1 MIEQDTSSP
10 EEKLIQELKNTADS
24 EMAAREEL
32 FNREE
37 ENIKENMTALE
48 KNTQALRD
56 YIATL
61 PKAKADAEAAKAEVE
76 KNQDKAPDAKA
87 LEEQRKNLTV
97 EIETTKTN
105 ITKLAGKIGDLTTA
119 IDSAI
124 NQMYKDIENRG
135 VSEKAAREAI
145 ALQKTETRTSETGG
159 GMINMTP
166 KAKGGLVYLASG
178 GDVFKP
184 QGTDTV
190 PAMLTPGEF
199 VIKKSSVDK
208 IGSDKL
214 NQLNQGG
221 DIKAFA
227 KGGLVSYLQMGGPA
241 SSNGNIIDKLSKRV
255 TKLEK
260 ETKELKKENDSLK
273 TKVKEIEQVGGVR
286 SQMENVQNMT
296 GNVATNQ
303 QQVANQVRTSGGGE
317 QMAAMIEQGSG
328 NRPMGGTRS
337 QIRARQRAMKRQSDA
352 IFKEEGFD
360 QNNSNTTTTID
371 RRGTKDQVRA
381 RERAL
386 KRRDGKDI
394 AEEMGLGP
402 ETAVKPVN
410 TATQAPISEYDKLHK
425 ELINP
430 RTTAARS
437 REIMARQSELE
448 KLTAQEQD
456 KQTQAMNDR
465 VSASKAETSATVQH
479 TLDASKYGD
488 VAESPFTTAALNDIE
503 KRYAE
508 KSANVDKEISDV
520 NAQGLAIGQKKMAE
534 AMQFNERQVPQ
545 EKLYEQQEMMAQLE
559 SVGVNSNP
567 AEYTYG
573 AEVDKKMADLKAK
586 YDAES
591 AKALDAD
598 NGELA
603 SQLGKQY
610 TKDRMALES
619 QSEEGY
625 SKVKGTGE
633 GVDAEGNTIDTTY
646 GVFDGHRMPAHEAQ
660 ALMNKR
666 MTAALIEKN
675 QTPVD
680 ENGNPLEGNMISRG
694 LDLRAKIV
702 AEQFAKPIAEFAMKN
717 SGIAAQFGVDRVSTQ
732 EEVDKR
738 IDDEAKKP
746 MTKAELADVRHSIRM
761 DQLSRGQLGLAAA
774 SNTTAE
780 QTLRETNALTPSS
793 YKGAEGYGGY
803 YENPTLSKTQTVST
817 PEEVDA
823 QLKVH
828 QDRYKAMGLHL
839 GGVVSYLARGGSSR
853 GSDTVPAMLTPGEFV
868 MNKDS
873 VSKYG
878 TSFMEKLNK
887 GGVVPGFANGGA
899 VGQRNDAQTT
909 AVQQSPVKTVVD
921 SATPREQPAPKMMDD
936 GLFARSVES
945 LNTIASTF
953 SSFTETLQGLVS
965 QFAGIT
971 VKHTMTVD
979 GNLAITGVDP
989 ATIGKTIADALMKSI
1004 GDETLKQIQMKQ
1016 DQKQGPM
1023 R

>member
-1 MIEQDTSSP
+1 
-10 EEKLIQELKNTADS
+10 
-24 EMAAREEL
+24 
-32 FNREE
+32 
-37 ENIKENMTALE
+37 
-48 KNTQALRD
+48 
-56 YIATL
+56 
-61 PKAKADAEAAKAEVE
+61 
-76 KNQDKAPDAKA
+76 
-87 LEEQRKNLTV
+87 
-97 EIETTKTN
+97 
-105 ITKLAGKIGDLTTA
+105 
-119 IDSAI
+119 
-124 NQMYKDIENRG
+124 
-135 VSEKAAREAI
+135 
-145 ALQKTETRTSETGG
+145 
-159 GMINMTP
+159 MTP
-166 KAKGGLVYLASG
+166 RAKGGLVYLAKG

-208 IGSDKL
+208 IGVDKL

-221 DIKAFA
+221 DVKAFA
-227 KGGLVSYLQMGGPA
+227 KGGLVSYLQMGGLA
-241 SSNGNIIDKLSKRV
+241 SSNGSVIDKLSKRV

-260 ETKELKKENDSLK
+260 ETKELKKENESLK
-273 TKVKEIEQVGGVR
+273 IKIEETEQVGGIR
-286 SQMENVQNMT
+286 NRMQNVQNMT
-296 GNVATNQ
+296 GNMPNNQ
-303 QQVANQVRTSGGGE
+303 QQQQPLPE
-317 QMAAMIEQGSG
+317 YG
-328 NRPMGGTRS
+328 NRPMRGTRS
-337 QIRARQRAMKRQSDA
+337 QIRARQAAMRRQSDDVS
-352 IFKEEGFD
+352 KEEGFD
-360 QNNSNTTTTID
+360 ENNSNTTTTIN
-371 RRGTKDQVRA
+371 RRGTRDQVRA

-386 KRRDGKDI
+386 KRRDRE
-394 AEEMGLGP
+394 ALLEEIGLGP

-410 TATQAPISEYDKLHK
+410 TATQAPVSEYDKLHQ

-456 KQTQAMNDR
+456 RQTQGVNDR
-465 VSASKAETSATVQH
+465 VTAAKAETSATVQN

-488 VAESPFTTAALNDIE
+488 VPESPFTTAALNDIE

-508 KSANVDKEISDV
+508 KSANVDKEISDA

-545 EKLYEQQEMMAQLE
+545 EKLYEQEEMMAQLE

-567 AEYTYG
+567 AEYAYG
-573 AEVDKKMADLKAK
+573 DDRDERMAALKAK

-591 AKALDAD
+591 AKALDA
-598 NGELA
+598 NNMELA
-603 SQLGKQY
+603 GQLGQQY
-610 TKDRMALES
+610 TKDRMAIES
-619 QSEEGY
+619 QGLDSYNQTGLK
-625 SKVKGTGE
+625 KVEGTGE

-646 GVFDGHRMPAHEAQ
+646 GVFDGHRMPAHEAS

-666 MTAALIEKN
+666 VTSALIERN

-702 AEQFAKPIAEFAMKN
+702 AEQFAKPIAEIAMRN

-732 EEVDKR
+732 EEVNKR

-761 DQLSRGQLGLAAA
+761 DQLSKGQLGLAAA
-774 SNTTAE
+774 SNTIAE

-803 YENPTLSKTQTVST
+803 YENPPLSKTQTIST

-839 GGVVSYLARGGSSR
+839 GGMVSYLARGGSPR

-878 TSFMEKLNK
+878 RSFMEKMNK
-887 GGVVPGFANGGA
+887 GGVVQGFANGGA
-899 VGQRNDAQTT
+899 VGQRNNAQAT
-909 AVQQSPVKTVVD
+909 AVQQSPAVTMNSD
-921 SATPREQPAPKMMDD
+921 SQATKEVAAPKMMDD
-936 GLFARSVES
+936 GVFARSVES
-945 LNTIASTF
+945 LNSIASTF
-953 SSFTETLQGLVS
+953 SSFTETLQGLVN

-979 GNLAITGVDP
+979 GSLAITGVDP

-1004 GDETLKQIQMKQ
+1004 GDEALKKIQLKD
-1016 DQKQGPM
+1016 DQKKGPM